1 VTNAELM
8 RAALYGGR
16 AMTVAELSGATGIGR
31 ENVKNTLTEDQR
43 RKAGPWF
50 AKVGQRAAV
59 GTGGRPAVV
68 WALASSVKVAVVTA
82 DPWDALRAALVGANG
97 LTLTEI
103 AARLK
108 ASKTTARRLVSEH
121 ADKVICVG
129 RTRSVVERR
138 GGNKGES
145 LFALA
150 GTGSS
155 AKRVELL
162 GPAGPGCGEI
172 RGSEGIPDDDADGD
186 GRSLP
191 TQSGPMSWVTFE
203 VSAETVECPTS
214 GTVKLADC
222 IDGYVD
228 ATACERGTPCDS
240 CPIGRQRRAAWAGA
254 DFEDSPDE
262 AELDA

>member
-1 VTNAELM
+1 MTNAELI

-16 AMTVAELSGATGIGR
+16 VMTVAELSAAVGVGEQT
-31 ENVKNTLTEDQR
+31 VKNTLVEDQR

-59 GTGGRPAVV
+59 GAGGRPAVV
-68 WALASSVKVAVVTA
+68 WALTSSVKVAVVTA
-82 DPWDALRAALVGANG
+82 DPWDALRAALVGSNG

-108 ASKTTARRLVSEH
+108 ASKATARRWVSEH
-121 ADKVICVG
+121 ADKVLCVG

-138 GGNKGES
+138 GGNRGEF

-150 GTGSS
+150 GTELTG
-155 AKRVELL
+155 KRVELL

-191 TQSGPMSWVTFE
+191 TQSGPMSWITFE
-203 VSAETVECPTS
+203 ASAETAECPS
-214 GTVKLADC
+214 QGAVRLADC

-228 ATACERGTPCDS
+228 ATACERGTPCDG
-240 CPIGRQRRAAWAGA
+240 CPIGRARRAAWAGA
-254 DFEDSPDE
+254 DFEDSPDDI
-262 AELDA
+262 ELDA

>member
-1 VTNAELM
+1 VTNAELI

-16 AMTVAELSGATGIGR
+16 ALTVAELSGATGIV
-31 ENVKNTLTEDQR
+31 EQTVKNTLAEDQR

-59 GTGGRPAVV
+59 GAGGRPAVV
-68 WALASSVKVAVVTA
+68 WALASSVKVAVVA
-82 DPWDALRAALVGANG
+82 AGPWDALRSVLAGSNG

-108 ASKTTARRLVSEH
+108 ASKTTVRRLVSEH
-121 ADKVICVG
+121 ADKVLCVG
-129 RTRSVVERR
+129 RTKSVVERR
-138 GGNKGES
+138 GGNRGEF

-150 GTGSS
+150 GTGST
-155 AKRVELL
+155 KRVELL
-162 GPAGPGCGEI
+162 GPAGPGCGDI
-172 RGSEGIPDDDADGD
+172 RSSEGIPDDDADSD

-191 TQSGPMSWVTFE
+191 TQSGPMAWITFE
-203 VSAETVECPTS
+203 ASAETAECPS
-214 GTVKLADC
+214 QGVVRLADC

-228 ATACERGTPCDS
+228 ATACERGTPCDG

-254 DFEDSPDE
+254 DFEDTPDE
-262 AELDA
+262 VELDA